1 MHHRITPLPNP
12 PPQGGREQTEFY
24 ARTDSISHERVLN
37 RHGDRLEGAIAV
49 DEVDALLNDAQTR
62 AVAAQPMALP
72 AGEEALHLVAILD
85 HDHGRA
91 DDVFAFGLVRLLEE
105 HVADEVRRARGR
117 RLHVDAGMLQALD
130 ARLHQLAVVI
140 EQRSLIERA
149 R

>member
-1 MHHRITPLPNP
+1 
-12 PPQGGREQTEFY
+12 
-24 ARTDSISHERVLN
+24 
-37 RHGDRLEGAIAV
+37 
-49 DEVDALLNDAQTR
+49 
-62 AVAAQPMALP
+62 MALP

-140 EQRSLIERA
+140 EQRSLVERA
-149 R
+149 CLVGHRRHPIGAVLGEQLHPFAEAPLVEQPRLLDQERLERRAIEAGGGRRRGSARGGHAASRI